1 MKTNIILN
9 SSDRNLFGVT
19 IRQNTKN
26 EYLSLTD
33 LQKAYE
39 KGKWSYG
46 WTGQNYNQ
54 LLQTDIIA
62 KKCFGVLKE
71 LELINCDISQFMEM
85 VKKETLVKVLK
96 NIGVYSTSGRGETKS
111 VMVHPYI
118 WMTVSL
124 ELNYILHGKVISWVS
139 DTLIFDRIDAGS
151 EYLPMNSAI
160 KSIIKNPNYP
170 LYARTINEKVFSFH
184 KSGMRNI
191 ANARELRKIANIE
204 KFVINAIDM
213 KFIKTEDEIINAI
226 KNFKI

>member
-96 NIGVYSTSGRGETKS
+96 NIGVYSTS
-111 VMVHPYI
+111 
-118 WMTVSL
+118 
-124 ELNYILHGKVISWVS
+124 
-139 DTLIFDRIDAGS
+139 
-151 EYLPMNSAI
+151 
-160 KSIIKNPNYP
+160 
-170 LYARTINEKVFSFH
+170 
-184 KSGMRNI
+184 
-191 ANARELRKIANIE
+191 
-204 KFVINAIDM
+204 
-213 KFIKTEDEIINAI
+213 
-226 KNFKI
+226 